1 METAPRIKL
10 NNGVEIPS
18 LGFGTYKIPPG
29 KVTEDAVSLA
39 LAAGYRHIDT
49 AKYYANEESVG
60 KAVRESGIPRDE
72 VFVTTKL
79 WLADQAK
86 PETSFERSKKLLGL
100 GTVDLY
106 LIHWPVPLLRQGAWK
121 ALEKLYKKGEIRA
134 IGVSN
139 YTIKHLEQLLAD
151 TDVVPA
157 VNQIEFTPFL
167 YQKELLEYCKKKG
180 IAVEAYSP
188 LSRGRRLDDQT
199 IAGIAKKHKKSYSQI
214 VLRWD
219 LQHGVIPLPKSVH
232 AERIRENNDVFGFE
246 LDRDDMAAL
255 DSKNENYRCT
265 SVDPNLMP

>member
-1 METAPRIKL
+1 MKTQTVKL
-10 NNGVEIPS
+10 NNGVEIPR
-18 LGFGTYKIPPG
+18 LGFGSYKIPPG
-29 KVTEDAVSLA
+29 KDTEDAVSLA

-60 KAVRESGIPRDE
+60 NAVRESGIPRDE

-79 WLADQAK
+79 WLADQANT
-86 PETSFERSKKLLGL
+86 ESAFERSKKLLGL

-121 ALEKLYKKGEIRA
+121 TLERLYKKGEIRA

-139 YTIKHLEQLLAD
+139 YTIKHLEQLLED

-180 IAVEAYSP
+180 IAVEGYSP
-188 LSRGRRLDDQT
+188 LSRGRRLDDQV
-199 IAGIAKKHKKSYSQI
+199 IAEIAKKHKKSYSQI

-232 AERIRENNDVFGFE
+232 AERIRENADVFGFE
-246 LDRDDMAAL
+246 LDKDDMAVL
-255 DSKNENYRCT
+255 DTKNENYRCT